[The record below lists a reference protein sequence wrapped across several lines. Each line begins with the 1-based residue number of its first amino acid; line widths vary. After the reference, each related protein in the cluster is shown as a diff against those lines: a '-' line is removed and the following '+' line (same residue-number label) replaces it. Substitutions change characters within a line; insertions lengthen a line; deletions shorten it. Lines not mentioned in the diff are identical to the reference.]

1 MKNYA
6 DKDEEILGCKFEE
19 ILDMLPERLSHGIL
33 AWATK
38 TPDAAAICFQ
48 SEIWSYQQ
56 LANAVLE
63 ARILLTERGVRPG
76 DRIMVI
82 NENCRDLVVLVL
94 AASELDAW
102 VAIINGRLAN
112 RELDLIREDC
122 DPRLIVYTSAISG
135 EVQDHA
141 LRHGAEAYRG
151 ELVGGLSI
159 SACFDT
165 NTETVYSTAADQVL
179 ALIYTTGTTGRPKG
193 VMLTHQNLLYVAMV
207 SGRLRG
213 IQPGDRVYAVLPM
226 SHVFGLSAV
235 TSAALFA
242 GACAQI
248 ATRFDAKECIRA
260 LQEDSVSGFLGVPTM
275 YAMMLETLAA
285 EQAQFNAPALRF
297 LYAGGSPLD
306 SDTKLRVET
315 TFGMPLHN
323 GYGLTESGPTITQT
337 RLYAPLKDCSVGQPL
352 PGLMLRLLDMNGQT
366 VKTGEIGELHV
377 KGPNIMKGYFR
388 NPELTRDVLTSD
400 GWLNTGDLV
409 LIDSAG
415 NVNIAGRTKELII
428 HSGFN
433 IYPPEVEGI
442 LNSHEEV
449 IASAV
454 LGRAV
459 DGNEIVIAYVEK
471 SAGSELTA
479 DELRAYSKQNLSAY
493 KVPAEIIFMGELP
506 KAPSGKI
513 LKSSLESTHT
523 WSEDP

>member
-1 MKNYA
+1 MKGYA

-19 ILDMLPERLSHGIL
+19 ILDLLPDRLSHGIL

-48 SEIWSYQQ
+48 SETWSYQQ
-56 LANAVLE
+56 LANAVQE
-63 ARILLTERGVRPG
+63 AKTVLTDCGVRPG
-76 DRIMVI
+76 DRIMVV

-94 AASELDAW
+94 AASEMDIWIA
-102 VAIINGRLAN
+102 VINGRLAD

-122 DPRLIVYTSAISG
+122 DPRLIIYTSAISG
-135 EVQDHA
+135 EVRDHA
-141 LRHGAEAYRG
+141 VRHGAEVYSG
-151 ELVGGLSI
+151 ELLGGLSI
-159 SACFDT
+159 SECFDT
-165 NTETVYSTAADQVL
+165 DPETVYSKAQDQVL

-213 IQPGDRVYAVLPM
+213 IEPGDRIYAVLPM

-248 ATRFDAKECIRA
+248 ATRFDATECIRA

-275 YAMMLETLAA
+275 YAMMLEVLAT
-285 EQAQFNAPALRF
+285 EQVQFLAPALRF

-306 SDTKLRVET
+306 NDTKLRVET
-315 TFGMPLHN
+315 TFGLPLHN

-337 RLYAPLKDCSVGQPL
+337 RLYAPLQDCSVGQPL
-352 PGLMLRLLDMNGQT
+352 PGLQLRLLDASGQA
-366 VKTGEIGELHV
+366 VQTGEIGELHV
-377 KGPNIMKGYFR
+377 KGPNIIKGYFR

-400 GWLNTGDLV
+400 RWLNTGDLV
-409 LIDSAG
+409 FIDVEG

-433 IYPPEVEGI
+433 IYPPEVEGV

-471 SAGSELTA
+471 SAGSGLTEDA
-479 DELRAYSKQNLSAY
+479 LRIYTKQKLSAY
-493 KVPAEIIFMGELP
+493 KVPAEIIFMQELP

-513 LKSSLESTHT
+513 LKSSLESAL
-523 WSEDP
+523 S